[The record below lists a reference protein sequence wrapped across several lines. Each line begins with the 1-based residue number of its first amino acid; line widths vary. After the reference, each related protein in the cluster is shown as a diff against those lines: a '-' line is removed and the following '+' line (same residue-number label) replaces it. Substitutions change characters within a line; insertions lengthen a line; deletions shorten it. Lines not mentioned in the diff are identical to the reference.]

1 MAMDYLSEELRQA
14 LSSLDRTE
22 RALQTAEA
30 NYTPSIKGERYLTG
44 EELCEYLHIS
54 PRTLQTLRDTRQ
66 ITYTTVSDGYSSI
79 RRGEYE
85 KYWNRI
91 AGWLSLT
98 KQMAD
103 GNYFR
108 RPFSYLLSDPELLP
122 DLRLQG
128 CHIPPDLVV
137 GNLGVNL
144 CRGDML
150 MP

>member
-1 MAMDYLSEELRQA
+1 
-14 LSSLDRTE
+14 
-22 RALQTAEA
+22 
-30 NYTPSIKGERYLTG
+30 
-44 EELCEYLHIS
+44 
-54 PRTLQTLRDTRQ
+54 
-66 ITYTTVSDGYSSI
+66 
-79 RRGEYE
+79 
-85 KYWNRI
+85 
-91 AGWLSLT
+91 
-98 KQMAD
+98 MAD